1 MNGSHAAARIDLQ
14 KPGVRLRHAGHGSVG
29 ERKSIPAGRT
39 SAAYAPVDAHAAAI
53 APPAFIPLHVLAAA
67 GDVVVEVIPVLKPR
81 IVKTASRVD
90 SGAGVKTHSQPA
102 GCRVYAAVI
111 RQRNILDFLIHLS
124 VLVRGKSHIDRRRR
138 ARIRIRPQGCLK
150 GGHKHGELRGAYLS
164 YLANLVIQGE
174 AAGIGSA
181 PGKIAAGEHH
191 PLVYGEIVRSGYD
204 DCVKLL
210 PSHGSRS
217 ADVREGCRVADGS
230 RTGKVGAVIGFD
242 GESGHRVRGSLWNAA
257 SLPYNLYR
265 SCSSI
270 RICLLPLDLAA
281 VVDIDCGG
289 YDVGF
294 VPGKLDYAAV
304 GSVAA
309 VPAGVE
315 GRQNR
320 RRVVRRSVA
329 DGPELR

>member
-90 SGAGVKTHSQPA
+90 SGADVKTHSQPA

-111 RQRNILDFLIHLS
+111 RQRNNLDFLIHLS

-138 ARIRIRPQGCLK
+138 AGIRIRPQGCLK

-164 YLANLVIQGE
+164 YLANLVIQRE
-174 AAGIGSA
+174 AASIGSA
-181 PGKIAAGEHH
+181 SPTG
-191 PLVYGEIVRSGYD
+191 LRR
-204 DCVKLL
+204 DCSKRLRRL
-210 PSHGSRS
+210 RK
-217 ADVREGCRVADGS
+217 A
-230 RTGKVGAVIGFD
+230 
-242 GESGHRVRGSLWNAA
+242 
-257 SLPYNLYR
+257 
-265 SCSSI
+265 
-270 RICLLPLDLAA
+270 AA
-281 VVDIDCGG
+281 VARL
-289 YDVGF
+289 
-294 VPGKLDYAAV
+294 PQ
-304 GSVAA
+304 
-309 VPAGVE
+309 
-315 GRQNR
+315 R
-320 RRVVRRSVA
+320 
-329 DGPELR
+329 